1 VHASLPTDGA
11 SAKHCSLAVLACL
24 AIPNGSL
31 FAPCSFV
38 LLSPAALG
46 QLQQV
51 RTPIAPALPS
61 LNFGNAA
68 GAHCTESHRRN
79 HSTALHS
86 ICPRALLHIINI
98 ACDCG
103 LRICN
108 IAAFSQ
114 WSRAVALVLLPSAA
128 VRQCHFSPWPG

>member
-1 VHASLPTDGA
+1 VGA
-11 SAKHCSLAVLACL
+11 
-24 AIPNGSL
+24 
-31 FAPCSFV
+31 
-38 LLSPAALG
+38 
-46 QLQQV
+46 
-51 RTPIAPALPS
+51 
-61 LNFGNAA
+61 
-68 GAHCTESHRRN
+68 RRN

-98 ACDCG
+98 ARDCG